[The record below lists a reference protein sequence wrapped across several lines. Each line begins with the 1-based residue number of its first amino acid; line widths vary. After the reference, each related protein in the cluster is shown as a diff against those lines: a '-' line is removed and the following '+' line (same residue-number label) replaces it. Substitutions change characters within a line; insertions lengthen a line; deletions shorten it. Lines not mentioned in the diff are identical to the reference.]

1 MVHSVADF
9 LVRMTRYVTLYPR
22 DVIWMGT
29 EGKSENMAHG
39 DVCEIEIAGIGV
51 LRNPVMRAGA

>member
-1 MVHSVADF
+1 
-9 LVRMTRYVTLYPR
+9 
-22 DVIWMGT
+22 MGT